1 MKQNADAAVW
11 LKSLIIS
18 SSCFSWYYIKNCWLH
33 SELAETERKKAFQNI
48 AIFVFSVFVRACGK
62 GRCVAFFEVSKFLSL
77 FFYSENMLALA
88 DFGVQFRNKQEYFYW
103 RLPIA
108 IKQTGGFLTVKFE
121 KNRVS
126 IIKGPK
132 LYIKCAWQQV
142 LWWNYFLM
150 HAPQFAAAQHSHAAR
165 CNWSAF
171 VVCAR
176 GFWGCTFNEQ
186 QCTVVGNLFHT
197 WKLKEQ

>member
-48 AIFVFSVFVRACGK
+48 AIFGVFGVCTRVRERPKRRVFWGEQVSVFI
-62 GRCVAFFEVSKFLSL
+62 
-77 FFYSENMLALA
+77 FYSENMLARA

-103 RLPIA
+103 CLPIA
-108 IKQTGGFLTVKFE
+108 IKQTGDFITVKFE

-126 IIKGPK
+126 IIEGPI
-132 LYIKCAWQQV
+132 LYILCAWQQV
-142 LWWNYFLM
+142 LWRNYFLM
-150 HAPQFAAAQHSHAAR
+150 HAPQLAAAQHSHAAC
-165 CNWSAF
+165 CNWLHDFFS
-171 VVCAR
+171 
-176 GFWGCTFNEQ
+176 TS
-186 QCTVVGNLFHT
+186 
-197 WKLKEQ
+197 